1 MCWRETRPGPRQR
14 STMWSSAGLGW
25 AGLGRVARAGA
36 GEEQQPVVGTT
47 ALQLSALLCR
57 CVGHVTP
64 HRRTRRA
71 APGRAAPLH
80 TPGTT
85 PLRQFESRRRV
96 ERRHR
101 VTARVYL
108 PASAH
113 KPCIDITRNIKFIRM
128 WDLLL
133 VPIRGS
139 TVTIHSVHQIRSV
152 KVVMRTR
159 DAAAVTVWPVYLM
172 GDQWPRPVSP
182 VTSLIMWTSPGLL
195 LLAWLSLAATS
206 WDQPRARLARDYLQ
220 HSGIVT
226 PAPVS
231 TN

>member
-1 MCWRETRPGPRQR
+1 MLERNPPRAAAEKQHVEQR
-14 STMWSSAGLGW
+14 W

-47 ALQLSALLCR
+47 ALQLAALLCR

-80 TPGTT
+80 TPATT

-101 VTARVYL
+101 DTCRYCPCLSTGTTAQTAYRYNKKYKVYTHVR
-108 PASAH
+108 SAVGSYTRQYSDH
-113 KPCIDITRNIKFIRM
+113 KVC
-128 WDLLL
+128 
-133 VPIRGS
+133 
-139 TVTIHSVHQIRSV
+139 IRSV

-159 DAAAVTVWPVYLM
+159 DTAAVTE
-172 GDQWPRPVSP
+172 
-182 VTSLIMWTSPGLL
+182 
-195 LLAWLSLAATS
+195 
-206 WDQPRARLARDYLQ
+206 
-220 HSGIVT
+220 
-226 PAPVS
+226 
-231 TN
+231 